1 MSTTFGTQETPQR
14 RRPIAW
20 YAPAVLW
27 QAGREWLQSASF
39 QRNLDRRETLPAD
52 LQPLDF
58 SGRTASQAQPFG
70 LDFMSDTGDGGNA
83 TFSVAQALLKRE
95 LTLPDTTSGEVLT
108 LPEGDLL
115 VLGGDLAYP
124 SASPQA
130 YQYRLIEP
138 LALALD
144 PHSRFVP
151 VGQGGPDS
159 PRKFMA
165 AIPQNH
171 DWFDSASTFCRYF
184 VNYDKGAVAG
194 ARTPQ
199 RQTWFAARL
208 PHRFWLLGLDFALVG
223 DLDRQQLEAFSD
235 LLQPGQRAGIQA
247 GDDVLLLYPEP
258 VWTRPLGDGAAPG
271 YPKRYQRLEAAI
283 EARGARIRLRL
294 AGDLHHYARETL
306 ALDPVTGCDSH
317 LVTCGVGGAF
327 TDPTHCANVQ
337 APKVLSRA
345 PEPHAASGDLQARVR
360 VGRVTHAEHG
370 AHLFEKQAIWPAPA
384 LSRRLSWTAVWSL
397 FKVHWSRKPA
407 QLSLGQALQE
417 LWHSNVGFAL
427 CLGLMYGLIAY
438 VNSGPFQASL
448 THTGAATPESL
459 SYVLAAGLWLQAV
472 VMNPLSALAH
482 LALLAACL
490 RVAWEGPA
498 NRASRLASGLLHGMA
513 HGHLVFALYWWVNAG
528 MALSGLAPLH
538 ASGTGLEPAAALVTW
553 ASVAVLGGVA
563 GGLLFGAYLAL
574 MCGAFG
580 QLPNNAF
587 GALAIGNYKGFLR
600 CRLTEK
606 GLEVMVVGLDK
617 VPERGSFDPE
627 LPAGW
632 RVVDR
637 FHIRKTGA

>member
-1 MSTTFGTQETPQR
+1 MSIIFGTQETPQS

-20 YAPAVLW
+20 YAPVVLW

-58 SGRTASQAQPFG
+58 SARTASQAQPFG

-95 LTLPDTTSGEVLT
+95 LTLSDTTSGELLT
-108 LPEGDLL
+108 LPEGDFL

-124 SASPQA
+124 SASPEA
-130 YQYRLIEP
+130 YQYRFIEP
-138 LALALD
+138 FTLARD
-144 PHSRFVP
+144 VHSRFVP
-151 VGQGGPDS
+151 VGQGGPDA

-171 DWFDSASTFCRYF
+171 DWFDSVSTFCRYF

-223 DLDRQQLEAFSD
+223 DLDRQQLEAFTD
-235 LLQPGQRAGIQA
+235 LLQPGQRAGIQP

-306 ALDPVTGCDSH
+306 ALDPATGFDTH

-327 TDPTHCANVQ
+327 TDPTHCTNVQ
-337 APKVLSRA
+337 APKVLSRT
-345 PEPHAASGDLQARVR
+345 PEPHAASADLQARTR
-360 VGRVTHAEHG
+360 VGRAPHTEPT

-384 LSRRLSWTAVWSL
+384 LSRRLSWTNVWAL
-397 FKVHWSRKPA
+397 FQVRWSRKPSE
-407 QLSLGQALQE
+407 LSLRQGLHE

-427 CLGLMYGLIAY
+427 CLGLLYGLIAC
-438 VNSGPFQASL
+438 VNTAPFHASL
-448 THTGAATPESL
+448 SHGGVSSL
-459 SYVLAAGLWLQAV
+459 NSLGYGTAAGLWLQAV
-472 VMNPLSALAH
+472 VLNPLSALAH

-498 NRASRLASGLLHGMA
+498 HRAWRLTSGLLHGLA
-513 HGHLVFALYWWVNAG
+513 HGHLVFALYWLVN
-528 MALSGLAPLH
+528 LSMVQTGLPDLH
-538 ASGTGLEPAAALVTW
+538 ALGAGLHAGTALASW
-553 ASVAVLGGVA
+553 ASVAVLGVLA

-580 QLPNNAF
+580 QVPNNAF
-587 GALAIGNYKGFLR
+587 GALAIGDYKGFLR
-600 CRLTEK
+600 CRLSDK

-617 VPERGSFDPE
+617 VPERDSFGPE

-637 FHIRKTGA
+637 FLIRK